1 MSNYDYI
8 NLFKITTN
16 HDISHDV
23 KLVTTLRDVTTN
35 VTINIA
41 NRSVSRP
48 DIS

>member
-16 HDISHDV
+16 RDISRDV
-23 KLVTTLRDVTTN
+23 KLVTTLRDVATN
-35 VTINIA
+35 VIINVA
-41 NRSVSRP
+41 NHLVLRT